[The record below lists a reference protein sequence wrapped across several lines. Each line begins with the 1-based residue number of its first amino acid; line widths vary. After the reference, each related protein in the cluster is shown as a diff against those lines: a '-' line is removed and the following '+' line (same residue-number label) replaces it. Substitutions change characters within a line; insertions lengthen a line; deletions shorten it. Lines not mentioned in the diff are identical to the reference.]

1 MIIETIDWGKVYEL
15 AKTTTK
21 ESFIKQTKNMGKIKE
36 LPLVEQFVFYMDKY
50 EKQVFPK
57 LLKNTKMEISPEK
70 FAQIIIKE
78 VKSNPKLLEA
88 FKANP
93 SSMFASILAGA
104 EIGLVPSELLGE
116 FYLIPRK
123 IKQSNGQY
131 LLTVTPLIG
140 YKGVAKIL
148 LRSGEIEHLDAQVVY
163 KGDKF
168 KHTLGIS
175 PKLEHVPSDKAV
187 RTAENITHVYT
198 VAHYK
203 SGRVVFQ
210 VMTKDEIIS
219 VKNLSKYNNELYFND
234 VQSPNRW
241 MEKKTCL
248 IQMSK
253 LLDKD
258 YYGTKAIELDN
269 RLEGGAILTLD
280 GTDKV
285 KLIEGASVRPTRF
298 RDIYGTLG
306 NLEKDGREQK

>member
-1 MIIETIDWGKVYEL
+1 MNVAHVDWKKVYEL
-15 AKTTTK
+15 AKTTTL
-21 ESFIKQTKNMGKIKE
+21 ESFLNQTKNIGQVKE
-36 LPLVEQFVFYMDKY
+36 LPVVEQFIYYMDKY
-50 EKQVFPK
+50 EKQILPK
-57 LLKNTKMEISPEK
+57 LLKNTRMEITSEK
-70 FAQIIIKE
+70 FAQLVIKE
-78 VKSNPKLLEA
+78 VKNSSKLLEA

-123 IKQSNGQY
+123 IKQDNGQY

-148 LRSGEIEHLDAQVVY
+148 LRTGQIEHIDAQVVY

-168 KHTLGIS
+168 KYSLGIN
-175 PKLEHVPSDKAV
+175 PKLEHTPSDKADRKAV
-187 RTAENITHVYT
+187 NITHVYT
-198 VAHYK
+198 VAHLK
-203 SGRVVFQ
+203 SGKVVFQ
-210 VMTKDEIIS
+210 VMTKDEVMA

-234 VQSPNRW
+234 VKSPNRW
-241 MEKKTCL
+241 MEKKSCL

-253 LLDKD
+253 LMDKD

-269 RLEGGAILTLD
+269 HLEGGALLTLD
-280 GTDKV
+280 SNDQI
-285 KLIEGASVRPTRF
+285 KLIEGAAVRPTRF

-306 NLEKDGREQK
+306 KLKTDGKEE